1 MKHLFVNFLSTTES
15 GFYVSFLDY
24 CSIIV
29 LLCGISVIVVK
40 NPIGSLIALIAV
52 YGMISVFLIFVGL
65 TFIGFSY
72 IIVYIGAVSI
82 LFLFILMLINV
93 RTSEL
98 HTNNWNSIPLAT
110 SIVIL
115 LNFLLSGPKV
125 INKFDDVRDMLKSS
139 FKENSLYS
147 NSISSWFNSE
157 SIEVMYVTSNNWDGN
172 IAETSHISTLG
183 NILYTSYNMWL
194 FITGIILL
202 LAMVGAII
210 ITINRNN

>member
-1 MKHLFVNFLSTTES
+1 MKHLFVNFLSTTEN

-29 LLCGISVIVVK
+29 LLCGISVIIVK

-52 YGMISVFLIFVGL
+52 YGMISVFLIFIGL

-98 HTNNWNSIPLAT
+98 HTNN
-110 SIVIL
+110 
-115 LNFLLSGPKV
+115 
-125 INKFDDVRDMLKSS
+125 
-139 FKENSLYS
+139 
-147 NSISSWFNSE
+147 
-157 SIEVMYVTSNNWDGN
+157 
-172 IAETSHISTLG
+172 
-183 NILYTSYNMWL
+183 
-194 FITGIILL
+194 
-202 LAMVGAII
+202 
-210 ITINRNN
+210 